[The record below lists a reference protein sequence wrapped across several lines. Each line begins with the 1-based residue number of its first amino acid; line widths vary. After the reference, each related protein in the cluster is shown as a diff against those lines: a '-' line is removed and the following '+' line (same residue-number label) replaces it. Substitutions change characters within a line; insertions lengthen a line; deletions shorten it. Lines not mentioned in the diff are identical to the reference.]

1 MSCCDLITMFLC
13 LELQSYGLYILSSI
27 YRNSELAIGAA
38 LTYFLLG
45 GVYKKLF
52 LICQQLSNYENALKL
67 KVPNYI
73 RKVISVWNNYLCK
86 VITLKMKK
94 TKIGY
99 YVSKIINK
107 FIIKEQGVDD
117 NLSMKSRSKDLK
129 CILRR
134 FERN

>member
-1 MSCCDLITMFLC
+1 
-13 LELQSYGLYILSSI
+13 
-27 YRNSELAIGAA
+27 
-38 LTYFLLG
+38 
-45 GVYKKLF
+45 
-52 LICQQLSNYENALKL
+52 
-67 KVPNYI
+67 
-73 RKVISVWNNYLCK
+73 
-86 VITLKMKK
+86 MKK